1 MASRWP
7 GRDQEALPGIEDTLK
22 SGSPGGPNPAGVNWE
37 QRLLKTGI
45 KPKSSLKPEVQEL
58 KFTLHRKL
66 VERMNLEA
74 LASIDNQRVKQEVRQ
89 ALLSIME
96 GEQSL
101 LSSLEKQQLAEEVLH
116 EVFGLGPLEPI
127 LADATVSDILVNGC
141 KQVYVERKGL
151 LELTNVAFRDDQHL
165 LRIIDKIVSQ
175 VGRRIDESTP
185 MVDARLLDGSRVNA
199 IIPLQRI
206 DGHRLE
212 AAQAFKGPWPR
223 GHHDG
228 AVAELPRRLLK
239 QPRHAIPHPA
249 IGSLVQPIE
258 IEPGAGAQGLAERRR
273 RNLETPSRG
282 LGFQEPWDASS
293 ALHRGAAFSH
303 ELRELGHAD
312 QQRHRGFGIGQMRP
326 RLPVRQVPEEGAFA
340 GTRVADDH
348 QAVGLQGFLQV
359 HMVRLFEF
367 TLPFLHGAGGGERNE
382 DLIDGDGR
390 NRFAAARDAPDFDG
404 RRVIHHAARV
414 CGKVRR
420 SEALQRAAD
429 LGVEVIRIREQ
440 RAPGD
445 LLEIPAESVAFRQS
459 GRASLFLRQGRK
471 GIHQEREN
479 RNAEFPCLAALGLG
493 EAVLAAGNWRSVR
506 WPHDR
511 HHIVAATES
520 FEAVLD
526 RRLRPGGGAIH
537 GDWFEAGVADG
548 LTGLGTAVL

>member
-199 IIPLQRI
+199 IIPPLAI
-206 DGHRLE
+206 DGPLLSIRKFSKDKLMPQDLVERKAMTKGMMELLE
-212 AAQAFKGPWPR
+212 AAVRSHLNIIILG
-223 GHHDG
+223 GTG
-228 AVAELPRRLLK
+228 AGKTTLLNGLSSFINPKERIVTIEDAAELQLK
-239 QPRHAIPHPA
+239 QPHVARLETRPANLEGSGAIRQRELLINSLRMRPDRIVVGEVRGEEALDMLQAMNTGHD
-249 IGSLVQPIE
+249 GSLTTIHANTPRDGVSRLEVMVSLANSNMQLISIRQQIASAVHLFVQAARLSDGSRRVINITE
-258 IEPGAGAQGLAERRR
+258 ITGMEGEVVTLQDIFVFEK
-273 RNLETPSRG
+273 RG
-282 LGFQEPWDASS
+282 LSPDGKV
-293 ALHRGAAFSH
+293 
-303 ELRELGHAD
+303 LG
-312 QQRHRGFGIGQMRP
+312 
-326 RLPVRQVPEEGAFA
+326 
-340 GTRVADDH
+340 
-348 QAVGLQGFLQV
+348 
-359 HMVRLFEF
+359 
-367 TLPFLHGAGGGERNE
+367 
-382 DLIDGDGR
+382 
-390 NRFAAARDAPDFDG
+390 RFAATG
-404 RRVIHHAARV
+404 
-414 CGKVRR
+414 
-420 SEALQRAAD
+420 
-429 LGVEVIRIREQ
+429 IRPKFYEK
-440 RAPGD
+440 
-445 LLEIPAESVAFRQS
+445 L
-459 GRASLFLRQGRK
+459 
-471 GIHQEREN
+471 
-479 RNAEFPCLAALGLG
+479 
-493 EAVLAAGNWRSVR
+493 LAAGIKLN
-506 WPHDR
+506 
-511 HHIVAATES
+511 
-520 FEAVLD
+520 
-526 RRLRPGGGAIH
+526 PGIF
-537 GDWFEAGVADG
+537 DEVME
-548 LTGLGTAVL
+548 V